1 MKVEKQD
8 SSLWGPLWM
17 STVSLQINF
26 FPFSPP
32 PAVSG
37 RLAPDYSNRLLRCLS
52 RVQPAGG
59 SSGSSEVGV
68 LNPPIYPP
76 VWPEFRRWWCS
87 STYSHSSCQPGTI
100 LSLVPISPRVVPAS
114 CCHWL
119 QGVSSFLVSSLNPV
133 FSFINSPFIKI
144 SSVSP

>member
-26 FPFSPP
+26 FPFSPL

-68 LNPPIYPP
+68 LNPPIYPL
-76 VWPEFRRWWCS
+76 F
-87 STYSHSSCQPGTI
+87 G
-100 LSLVPISPRVVPAS
+100 LSFEGGGAPLPTATAHVSLGQFSLLFPSVLGWSLPPAVTGSRVFPLS
-114 CCHWL
+114 
-119 QGVSSFLVSSLNPV
+119 
-133 FSFINSPFIKI
+133 
-144 SSVSP
+144 